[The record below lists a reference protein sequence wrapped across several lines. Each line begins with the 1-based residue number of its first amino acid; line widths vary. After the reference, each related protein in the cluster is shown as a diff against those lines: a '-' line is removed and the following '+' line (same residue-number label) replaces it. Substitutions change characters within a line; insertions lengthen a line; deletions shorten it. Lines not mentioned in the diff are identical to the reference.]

1 MESLCE
7 LAMVNAVREH
17 QIKDVLASRSFQC
30 LTSKMI
36 EYLIHLGLGFILDHV
51 RAEDFVKSLV
61 SYWNLYRKWETL
73 IPITEAESEE
83 RTKDFI
89 EDDLL
94 HFVKTFCLESHKEV
108 EDFIDRID
116 DLTYLILG
124 RRLSSEELFTERQKY
139 TVLSFLGIIIPEMK
153 YSVNLIFADFFGTQV
168 PDKTQFCLGYR
179 IFPRCVVIHL
189 KRRVRASF
197 SRVVVR
203 IKDGTLF
210 YTLFQGLKKGF
221 LPLRP
226 DAIAKSLVKHKQT
239 LSQPSEV
246 DKPLLKR
253 LKRILRSEF
262 SELPTFVA
270 DNFHLK
276 DKLSVRATIE
286 SPLSQRGQV
295 GWAERQWLEDHDD
308 EFYYSYFD
316 RDSLIDPLPFAPEF
330 VGFLVEGADFKSL
343 KSVYVNRPVC
353 TNYQIRKIIDQ
364 HQKQNR
370 VQPAIILE
378 PMKARIITKPSVGLY
393 SGMHSIQESMWAWLK
408 RFREFELIGRPV
420 SCDDIDYIGRS
431 WQAGMKFNSGDYSAA
446 TDNLKSYIS
455 EEILKFIL
463 SELSERDDLKE
474 VCERAINSFVR
485 SEISYVPD
493 QDFSSKKGG
502 FYKYFDPS
510 TCGHIEE
517 VVQQQCG
524 QLMGHILSF
533 PVLCIAN
540 YCSFRMSVSK
550 RPVLINGD
558 DILFCCNS
566 REYDS
571 WSTMSKRFGF
581 EPSVGKNLFS
591 DRICQINSVL
601 FRVNTVNYGL
611 DALAPQFIYVNSTV
625 IPYVN
630 FGIMTGRKK
639 GTRVEKCNE
648 IDAIPQKVVD
658 RFPVLPDLLKYSCY
672 SIRQDW
678 RTRVYELF
686 IKNNSELKEM
696 KKILPEGGLLDRQIW
711 SGPHLYRGS
720 KESKSPEFQALGQA
734 LFSMRGPASSGL
746 DLRKLKR
753 ICRYLKQF
761 PFGCFDL
768 FEKEEEVP
776 VRLLGLSYYEATPC
790 SDIGAAVLEEVKI
803 EEDV

>member
-17 QIKDVLASRSFQC
+17 RVNDVLASRSFQC
-30 LTSKMI
+30 VTSKMI

-61 SYWNLYRKWETL
+61 SYWNYYRRWETL
-73 IPITEAESEE
+73 IPITEVESESHFNYFIKEEFLDFVKVFCSESRKEVLDFLE
-83 RTKDFI
+83 RV
-89 EDDLL
+89 DDL
-94 HFVKTFCLESHKEV
+94 V
-108 EDFIDRID
+108 
-116 DLTYLILG
+116 YLVLN
-124 RRLSSEELFTERQKY
+124 RRLSPEEMFTERQKY

-153 YSVNLIFADFFGTQV
+153 YAVNLIFSDFFGTQK
-168 PDKTQFCLGYR
+168 PETTQFRLGYK
-179 IFPRCVVIHL
+179 IFPRCLVIHL

-197 SRVVVR
+197 SRTVVR

-239 LSQPSEV
+239 LNTPSVV
-246 DKPLLKR
+246 DDVLLKR
-253 LKRILRSEF
+253 LRRVLRSEF
-262 SELPTFVA
+262 SELPHYVA
-270 DNFHLK
+270 ENFHFK

-286 SPLSQRGQV
+286 SPLRSRGQV
-295 GWAERQWLEDHDD
+295 GWAEQLWLEEFDGDD
-308 EFYYSYFD
+308 YYSRFES
-316 RDSLIDPLPFAPEF
+316 DSPDDPMPHPPEF
-330 VGFLVEGADFKSL
+330 AGFLVEGADFKSM
-343 KSVYVNRPVC
+343 KSVYVNRPMC
-353 TNYQIRKIIDQ
+353 SNFQIRKIIDR
-364 HQKQNR
+364 HEKVNR
-370 VQPAIILE
+370 VRPAIILE

-431 WQAGMKFNSGDYSAA
+431 WRSGMKFNSGDYSAA

-455 EEILKFIL
+455 EEILRFIL
-463 SELSERDDLKE
+463 SEIPQKFEMSKE
-474 VCERAINSFVR
+474 VCERAIESFVR
-485 SEISYVPD
+485 SDIEYVPKS
-493 QDFSSKKGG
+493 DFNSRKGG

-510 TCGHIEE
+510 ACGHVEDMIK
-517 VVQQQCG
+517 QQCG

-558 DILFCCNS
+558 DILFCCTEGEFS
-566 REYDS
+566 A
-571 WSTMSKRFGF
+571 WSTMVKRFGF

-591 DRICQINSVL
+591 DKICQINSVL
-601 FRVNTVNYGL
+601 FRINTVAYGL
-611 DALAPQFIYVNSTV
+611 DLETPSFLYVNSTV

-648 IDAIPQKVVD
+648 VDDIPQNVVD
-658 RFPVLPDLLKYSCY
+658 RFPVLPELLKYSCY

-686 IKNNSELKEM
+686 MKNNTELRAM
-696 KKILPEGGLLDRQIW
+696 KKLLPEGGLLDRPTW
-711 SGPHLYRGS
+711 SGPTLYRGS
-720 KESKSPEFQALGQA
+720 RDSRTPEDQALGETY
-734 LFSMRGPASSGL
+734 FSARGPVTSGL

-753 ICRYLKQF
+753 ISDYLKKF

-768 FEKEEEVP
+768 FEKDEDVP
-776 VRLLGLSYYEATPC
+776 VRIIGLSYYEATPC
-790 SDIGAAVLEEVKI
+790 SDN
-803 EEDV
+803 